1 MSENVQLAD
10 TQISSWRHRWR
21 QITGKSVYNFIFS
34 KVDINLTVGWPIKI
48 VVPIVFFFCALSI
61 DTKFDVI

>member
-21 QITGKSVYNFIFS
+21 QITGKNVYNFIFS

-61 DTKFDVI
+61 VFKFDVI